1 METFVAIIKQRVL
14 QYVCKHTEGKNVT
27 ISGKG
32 RPAVKAFTLQRNGLV
47 NVICR
52 VLKCYQKKNH
62 LFN

>member
-32 RPAVKAFTLQRNGLV
+32 RPAVKAFTLQRKRLV
-47 NVICR
+47 NVICPGIK
-52 VLKCYQKKNH
+52 VLSKKEP
-62 LFN
+62 FI